1 MSPDESGTRSED
13 ETNNAPTSEQSSTAS
28 STDVSTDPDVTTS
41 TSTSDTEATTV
52 QETTDG
58 KSEPI
63 KIDSSKP
70 PAEGKTTAMPA
81 ASATTTATKKPIKV
95 KKKRS
100 FLSKVTEVPI
110 LILLAFGIAILIKT
124 FLVQAFFIPS
134 GSMIPTLHVGDRVLV
149 EKVGYV
155 FGGPDRN
162 DVVVF
167 EKNVF
172 GVSKDLPWTTDARN
186 FFRELLGLPT
196 GDTEDYIKR
205 VVAIG
210 GDKISYQGRP
220 RVLLVNGEKAK
231 QDFVKGGVDNSSPTL
246 TKSDCKRLEMD
257 VSGEGCR
264 VPAGKVFVM
273 GDNRSNSEDS
283 RILGPI
289 DEDKIVGKAFL
300 IIWPPGDFGTL

>member
-1 MSPDESGTRSED
+1 MSPEEAGTRREE
-13 ETNNAPTSEQSSTAS
+13 ETNATANSSSSAPEATE
-28 STDVSTDPDVTTS
+28 TS
-41 TSTSDTEATTV
+41 TGSTSDTADTTV
-52 QETTDG
+52 QPAAGTTTRA
-58 KSEPI
+58 EPI

-70 PAEGKTTAMPA
+70 PPASDGKTGTLPA
-81 ASATTTATKKPIKV
+81 PGSPTTATSKKPIKV

-100 FLSKVTEVPI
+100 FLSKVTEIPI

-134 GSMIPTLHVGDRVLV
+134 GSMFPTLHVGDRVLV

-172 GVSKDLPWTTDARN
+172 GVSKDLPWTQDARN
-186 FFRELLGLPT
+186 LFRELLGLPT

-210 GDKISYQGRP
+210 GDRISYQGRP
-220 RVLLVNGEKAK
+220 RVLTVNGEKAK
-231 QDFVKGGVDNSSPTL
+231 QDFVNGGVDNSSPTL

-257 VSGEGCR
+257 VSGDGCR

-273 GDNRSNSEDS
+273 GDNRDNSEDS

-300 IIWPPGDFGTL
+300 IIWPAGHFGTL

>member
-1 MSPDESGTRSED
+1 MSSDGSETRDEETTSTPATESGDTSATSASSSE
-13 ETNNAPTSEQSSTAS
+13 TAAVPAAAGTEQSSGA
-28 STDVSTDPDVTTS
+28 
-41 TSTSDTEATTV
+41 A
-52 QETTDG
+52 
-58 KSEPI
+58 PI
-63 KIDSSKP
+63 KIDSSTP
-70 PAEGKTTAMPA
+70 PAADGKTTTLPASKSGTPA
-81 ASATTTATKKPIKV
+81 AKKPIKV

-100 FLSKVTEVPI
+100 ILGRLTEIPI

-124 FLVQAFFIPS
+124 FLVQAFYIPS

-149 EKVGYV
+149 EKVTNV
-155 FGGPDRN
+155 FGSTNRG

-172 GVSKDLPWTTDARN
+172 GVSKDLPWTQDARN

-210 GDKISYQGRP
+210 GDRITYAGKP
-220 RVLLVNGEKAK
+220 RVLTVNGQKSP
-231 QDFVKGGVDNSSPTL
+231 QPFVKGGVDNSSPTL
-246 TKSDCKRLEMD
+246 TSSDCKRLEMD
-257 VSGEGCR
+257 VAGSGCR

-300 IIWPPGDFGTL
+300 LIWPASHFGTI